1 MVDEITAIQ
10 KELKAKLED
19 EIAKNQKMQELLLQ
33 GRDRIIMLE
42 EEIQKSKRTEENT
55 NMENTKTIQLLQ
67 AQVKSK
73 EDELALVS
81 SDLQ

>member
-1 MVDEITAIQ
+1 
-10 KELKAKLED
+10 
-19 EIAKNQKMQELLLQ
+19 MQELLLQ

-42 EEIQKSKRTEENT
+42 EEIQKSKRAEENT

-81 SDLQ
+81 SDL

>member
-42 EEIQKSKRTEENT
+42 EEIQKSKRAEENT

-81 SDLQ
+81 SDL

>member
-1 MVDEITAIQ
+1 
-10 KELKAKLED
+10 
-19 EIAKNQKMQELLLQ
+19 MQDVLLQ

-42 EEIQKSKRTEENT
+42 EEIQKSKRAEENT
-55 NMENTKTIQLLQ
+55 NMENTKTIQLPQ

>member
-42 EEIQKSKRTEENT
+42 EEIQKSKRAEENT
-55 NMENTKTIQLLQ
+55 NMENTKTIQLL
-67 AQVKSK
+67 
-73 EDELALVS
+73 
-81 SDLQ
+81 

>member
-1 MVDEITAIQ
+1 
-10 KELKAKLED
+10 
-19 EIAKNQKMQELLLQ
+19 MQDVLLQ

-42 EEIQKSKRTEENT
+42 EEIQKSKRTEEYT

>member
-42 EEIQKSKRTEENT
+42 EEIQKSKRAEENT

>member
-1 MVDEITAIQ
+1 MVDEKTAIQ
-10 KELKAKLED
+10 KELKAKIED

-42 EEIQKSKRTEENT
+42 EEIQKSKRAEENT
-55 NMENTKTIQLLQ
+55 NIENTKTIQLLQ

>member
-1 MVDEITAIQ
+1 
-10 KELKAKLED
+10 
-19 EIAKNQKMQELLLQ
+19 MQDVLLQ

-42 EEIQKSKRTEENT
+42 EEIQKSKRAEENT

>member
-1 MVDEITAIQ
+1 MIDEITAIQ

-42 EEIQKSKRTEENT
+42 EEIQKSKRAEENT

>member
-1 MVDEITAIQ
+1 MVDEITSMQ
-10 KELKAKLED
+10 KELKAKIED

-42 EEIQKSKRTEENT
+42 EEIQKSKRAEENT